1 MRILLQEDDRGCCPT
16 LLRGSEVGGSV
27 EPGLDKGM
35 GKRQNTAVVL
45 PAACSLIFHSAAGDN
60 PDKTNSKPLYR
71 SMKILLDTDI
81 GSDID
86 DALALS
92 YLLAR
97 PDVDL
102 LGITTVTGE
111 PEKRA
116 AMAHAI
122 CRHFGKPHI
131 PVHVG
136 FDNPLANPVGQPKAP
151 QAARLDRWAH
161 DSFDPK
167 PTAVAFL
174 RETIRANPGEVTLF
188 AIGPLTN
195 IAVLFLTDPE
205 IPALLKDFVLMGGHF
220 LPEPKDE
227 WNIRCDAAA
236 AAIVFDAAGNRCRP
250 PRIAMVGTDVTRRC
264 TMTKEACR
272 ERFAR
277 YPALAPAADFAS
289 VWFELEKT
297 TFITFHDPLAAVT
310 LFEPDVC
317 TWQDGLVQVRLDWPP
332 PAWGETLFTPAGRSG
347 GNDAMPPHRIAASV
361 DPERFFDAY
370 FRVF

>member
-1 MRILLQEDDRGCCPT
+1 
-16 LLRGSEVGGSV
+16 
-27 EPGLDKGM
+27 
-35 GKRQNTAVVL
+35 
-45 PAACSLIFHSAAGDN
+45 
-60 PDKTNSKPLYR
+60 
-71 SMKILLDTDI
+71 MKILLDTDI
-81 GSDID
+81 GTDID

-97 PDVDL
+97 PDVEL

-111 PEKRA
+111 AEKRA
-116 AMAHAI
+116 AMANAI
-122 CRHFGKPHI
+122 CRHFGKPQI

-136 FDNPLANPVGQPKAP
+136 YANPLANPVVQPKAQ

-161 DSFDPK
+161 DSYAPK
-167 PTAVAFL
+167 PTAVEFL
-174 RETIRANPGEVTLF
+174 RKTIRANPGEVTLF

-195 IAVLFLTDPE
+195 IAVLFMTDPE

-264 TMTKEACR
+264 TMTQEACK
-272 ERFAR
+272 ERFAQC
-277 YPALAPAADFAS
+277 PALAPAADFAS
-289 VWFELEKT
+289 VWFERMSI
-297 TFITFHDPLAAVT
+297 ITFHDPLAAVT
-310 LFEPDVC
+310 IFEPDVC
-317 TWQDGLVQVRLDWPP
+317 TWQDGMAQVRLDWPP
-332 PAWGETLFTPAGRSG
+332 PAWGETPFTPAASG
-347 GNDAMPPHRIAASV
+347 DGAAPPHRIAASV
-361 DPERFFDAY
+361 DPERFFEAY